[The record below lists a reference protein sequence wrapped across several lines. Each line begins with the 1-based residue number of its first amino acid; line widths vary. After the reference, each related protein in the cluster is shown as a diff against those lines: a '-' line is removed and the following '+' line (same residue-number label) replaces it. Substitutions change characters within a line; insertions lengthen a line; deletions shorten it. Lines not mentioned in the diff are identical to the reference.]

1 MQETKKATFQNLIA
15 YPWNLLFRTSENL
28 TGIVLA
34 VIVGIGAGFGAVVFW
49 KMVEFSSW
57 FFFNRGATWLSLL
70 GESYVVVLPAIG
82 GLIAGPI
89 VYLFAREAKGDGIP
103 EVMKSYSVG
112 GGRMRSRVSAIKVL
126 VSSIC
131 VGSGGSAGREGPIVQ
146 IGGSIGSTV
155 GQWLKI
161 PEDWRK
167 ELVLCGVAGGVAA
180 TFNVPIAGA
189 FFALEIIQ
197 RRIVEHNVGYVLIS
211 SVMASIIARIFL
223 FTEKNPA
230 SFIVPEYSLFS
241 YWEYLLYVLL
251 GLICAVVAVV
261 FIRFFYKIEDIFGNL
276 PIHDYLK
283 PMVGGVI
290 VGSIGLFYPEIFG
303 VGYGPSYGVGGV
315 FQEKGTVDDIL
326 IGQLGVGLILSILLL
341 KMFATSVTLGSGGS
355 GGAFAPSLFIGAA
368 IGGTFGIVSGSFYP
382 DIVAPSGAYAL
393 VGMASFFAVMV
404 RGPVTAI
411 IILFEM
417 TGNYKIILPVM
428 TAVVIGTVVFRT
440 FMRESI
446 YSLGLKRKGID
457 LRQMEERD
465 IMRTV
470 TVSEA
475 MTLDFP
481 AVSPKT
487 KVISLLRTMETMG
500 HHGFPVKE
508 KGNFIG
514 IVTLTDV
521 HAATEKEDIDMD
533 QLTVNDIVTKS
544 PIVAYPDQT
553 LHQALFQLGAMDFG
567 RIPVVDRKDPKKLLG
582 LLRRHDIVRAYINGV
597 SNVPSPK

>member
-1 MQETKKATFQNLIA
+1 MKKAQKAYYQNLIK
-15 YPWNLLFRTSENL
+15 YPWNLLLQTSENI

-34 VIVGIGAGFGAVVFW
+34 ILVGVGAGFGAVIFW

-57 FFFNRGATWLSLL
+57 LFFNRGAKWLSFL
-70 GESYVVVLPAIG
+70 GEYYIIVLPAIG

-89 VYLFAREAKGDGIP
+89 VYFFSREAKGDGIP
-103 EVMKSYSVG
+103 EVMRSYSVG
-112 GGRMRSRVSAIKVL
+112 AGLIRARVSAIKVL

-146 IGGSIGSTV
+146 IGGSIGSTI
-155 GQWLKI
+155 GQWLKV

-197 RRIVEHNVGYVLIS
+197 RRIVEHNVGYALIS

-223 FTEKNPA
+223 FTKKNPT
-230 SFIVPEYSLFS
+230 SFIVPEYSLVS
-241 YWEYLLYVLL
+241 YWEYFFYILL
-251 GLICAVVAVV
+251 GLLCGLIAIG
-261 FIRFFYKIEDIFGNL
+261 FIKFFYRIEDLFGNFNI
-276 PIHDYLK
+276 PEYFK
-283 PMVGGVI
+283 PMVGGLI
-290 VGSIGLFYPEIFG
+290 VGVIGFFYPEIFG

-315 FQEKGTVDDIL
+315 FQDIGTVDDIL
-326 IGQLGVGLILSILLL
+326 IGRLGINLILAVLFL
-341 KMFATSVTLGSGGS
+341 KIIATSVTLGSGGS

-368 IGGTFGIVSGSFYP
+368 IGGAFGILLSKIFPY
-382 DIVAPSGAYAL
+382 ITAPSGAYAL
-393 VGMASFFAVMV
+393 VGMASFFAVIV
-404 RGPVTAI
+404 RGPITAI

-428 TAVVIGTVVFRT
+428 TAVVIGTVIFRT
-440 FMRESI
+440 FMKESI
-446 YSLGLKRKGID
+446 YSLGLKRRGID
-457 LRQMEERD
+457 LRYLEERD

-475 MTLDFP
+475 MTNDFP

-487 KVISLLRTMETMG
+487 HVSSLLRMMETMG

-508 KGNFIG
+508 EGKFIG

-521 HAATEKEDIDMD
+521 HAATEKEDMD
-533 QLTVNDIVTKS
+533 VSKLNVNDIVTKS

-567 RIPVVDRKDPKKLLG
+567 RIPVVERNNPEKLLG
-582 LLRRHDIVRAYINGV
+582 LLRRHDIVGAYIKGV
-597 SNVPSPK
+597 SKEVK